1 MEFKTAKLD
10 KLATI
15 VSISMTAV
23 LQNIELNRKM
33 GFEV

>member
-23 LQNIELNRKM
+23 PSEYRTKQKNGI
-33 GFEV
+33 